1 MNPILA
7 LIIANIIWGA
17 ASPIFKF
24 SLQNIPPF
32 TLAFARFS
40 IAAVLLLPFMKGF
53 KVSNLSYKDWLELV
67 VGSFFGITINISFFF
82 LGLNLTQSINAPI
95 IGSAGPVFL
104 YIASI
109 LFLKERA
116 RFKVFFGMMIALLGV
131 LAIILSPVLF
141 DGKSL
146 AIGEIQGNLFLVLA
160 TLGAIAHPIL
170 YKNVLKKV
178 DSLQITCLGFIIGAV
193 SFLPMMINESQ
204 HWSLGQL
211 NLQGLTG
218 IIFGALFSSALA
230 YGLFNYGLS
239 RIEAEEVGLFSYID
253 PVIAV
258 LIAIPLL
265 HEYPNAYFF
274 FGSLLVFGGIY
285 IAEGRLHWHPLHKLR
300 VKR

>member
-24 SLQNIPPF
+24 SLENIPPF

-40 IAAVLLLPFMKGF
+40 IAALLLLPFMKNF
-53 KVSNLSYKDWLELV
+53 RVHSLSYKDWIEIIL
-67 VGSFFGITINISFFF
+67 GSFFGITINISFFF
-82 LGLNLTQSINAPI
+82 LGLRLTQSINAPI
-95 IGSAGPVFL
+95 ISSAGPVFI

-109 LFLKERA
+109 LFLKEKA
-116 RFKVFFGMMIALLGV
+116 RRKVFFGMMIALVGV

-141 DGKSL
+141 DGKTFAL
-146 AIGEIQGNLFLVLA
+146 GELEGNVFLVLA
-160 TLGAIAHPIL
+160 TFGAILHPIL

-178 DSLQITCLGFIIGAV
+178 DSAKITCLGFIIGAV
-193 SFLPMMINESQ
+193 SFLPMMTNELQ
-204 HWSLGQL
+204 HWSFGQL
-211 NLQGLTG
+211 DYRGLIG

-230 YGLFNYGLS
+230 YGLFNFGLS
-239 RIEAEEVGLFSYID
+239 KIQAEEVGLFTYID

-274 FGSLLVFGGIY
+274 LGSLLVFGGIF
-285 IAEGRLHWHPLHKLR
+285 IAEERIHWHPFYKL
-300 VKR
+300 KNHA